1 MHILPAS
8 IQDIPALTELINSAY
23 RGEASKKGWTTE
35 ADLLKGDLRTDV
47 LTLTELLKNTKAV
60 MLKYVPTDGIIAGC
74 VFLEQRERGLYL
86 GMLTVSPQM
95 QAAGIG
101 KKLLAAAETYAKEK
115 GCKSI
120 FMNVITLRTELIRW
134 YERNGYMQTAERVPM
149 PDNPKF
155 GIPTQPLEFVIME
168 KIISL

>member
-1 MHILPAS
+1 MHISAAT

-35 ADLLKGDLRTDV
+35 ADLLKGDLRTDIS
-47 LTLTELLKNTKAV
+47 TLTELISNTKAII
-60 MLKYVPTDGIIAGC
+60 LKHSLADGTIAGC
-74 VFLEQRERGLYL
+74 VYLEQRERGLYL

-95 QAAGIG
+95 QAAGS
-101 KKLLAAAETYAKEK
+101 
-115 GCKSI
+115 CPNI
-120 FMNVITLRTELIRW
+120 FMNVITLRTELINW
-134 YERNGYMQTAERVPM
+134 YERNGYVQTVERVPM

-168 KIISL
+168 KIIAS

>member
-1 MHILPAS
+1 MEISSAS
-8 IQDIPALTELINSAY
+8 TQDIPELSALINSAY

-35 ADLLKGDLRTDV
+35 ADLLKGDLRTDIP
-47 LTLTELLKNTKAV
+47 TLTALLSNPKAV
-60 MLKYVPTDGIIAGC
+60 ILKYILTDGTIAGC

-86 GMLTVSPQM
+86 GMLTVSPEM
-95 QAAGIG
+95 QAGGIG
-101 KKLLAAAETYAKEK
+101 KQLLAAAESYAIEK

-120 FMNVITLRTELIRW
+120 FMNVITLRSELINW
-134 YERNGYMQTAERVPM
+134 YEKNGYIQTAERVPL

-168 KIISL
+168 KMIAV